1 MLGLGEGISG
11 YYNVLLVLHIL
22 SAIIGLGSVMLN
34 GLYLSQAQRRPGPAG
49 RDREHLPDPRAA
61 DA

>member
-1 MLGLGEGISG
+1 MMTRELCGVCSNLRVLGLGEGISG

-34 GLYLSQAQRRPGPAG
+34 GLYLS
-49 RDREHLPDPRAA
+49 
-61 DA
+61 